1 MIEIIVPTY
10 NRHEAIDRLIN
21 DLSFQEDLNFRLNI
35 IDQSKIPYKNKF
47 ETNFEVIVN
56 WIPAIRSP
64 ILARHYGFQKSKG
77 DVFLFL
83 DDDMIPD
90 KNLVKNVNS
99 IFNEYLEPLV
109 LGGISNVRPQ
119 NKFEE
124 LLRFIF
130 QRGIYDDPR
139 YDYFKKSYEKKYYKV
154 PSFLLTPYISA
165 SILAINRKALEK
177 NPFPINF
184 KNHILGGDIY
194 YGMSCLKKN
203 IRVCISYLLRAQ
215 EIENKNFKFKSIKG
229 YKKIMLSFH
238 SALLVLKING
248 INLKNI
254 FHFFLRILLI
264 CLFLIRLLVL
274 QLI

>member
-1 MIEIIVPTY
+1 MLDIIVPTF

-21 DLSFQEDLNFRLNI
+21 DLSLQKDLNFRLNI
-35 IDQSKIPYKNKF
+35 IDQSKVPYEKKN
-47 ETNFEVIVN
+47 ETNFEVIIH
-56 WIPAIRSP
+56 WIPSIRSP
-64 ILARHYGFQKSKG
+64 ILARSYGFSKSKEN
-77 DVFLFL
+77 VFLFL

-90 KNLVKNVNS
+90 KSLVKNVNS
-99 IFNEYLEPLV
+99 IFKEYLKPLV

-124 LLRFIF
+124 LLRFLF
-130 QRGIYDDPR
+130 QRGIYKDPR

-154 PSFLLTPYISA
+154 PSFLVTPYISA
-165 SILAINRKALEK
+165 SILAVNRKALEK

-184 KNHILGGDIY
+184 KNHILGGDIF
-194 YGMSCLKKN
+194 YGMSCMKKN
-203 IRVCISYLLRAQ
+203 IRVCISYLLKAE

-238 SALLVLKING
+238 SALLVLKIND

-254 FHFFLRILLI
+254 FHFILRIFLI
-264 CLFLIRLLVL
+264 CLFLIRLIML